1 MLLST
6 CSLSQE
12 DTEEGGLVVGRGA
25 GICEHACD
33 VLNSRTIINDTRVRR
48 STNQF
53 ILLSRNSPLSA
64 HTGHVAI
71 IENTKYV
78 ISQMYRSS
86 SCFDYRVIIQ
96 NNKNQVHLL
105 LKICN
110 YQLSAETEVVLK

>member
-1 MLLST
+1 MGLRANIRNGSIKGMRMEMLLSS

-12 DTEEGGLVVGRGA
+12 DIEEGGLVVGRGA

-48 STNQF
+48 STKQF

-86 SCFDYRVIIQ
+86 SCFDYSHIS
-96 NNKNQVHLL
+96 KH
-105 LKICN
+105 
-110 YQLSAETEVVLK
+110 